1 MDREIQQRLQWVR
14 LYEESGD
21 AGFVCRRCG
30 ITRPTLRKWWKR
42 YQEGG
47 LEGLTSQSRRPH
59 TSPNTKVGNKEEKL
73 ILELRRKRNLGAR
86 RIQSELQRL
95 HTISLALATIHK
107 VLLRHNVK
115 PIKKYRKKKDYIRY
129 ERPIPGDRI
138 QMDTC
143 KIAPGLYQY
152 TSIDDCT
159 RYRVLRLYERRT
171 AANTLDF
178 LDCVIEE
185 MPFPIQRIQTDR
197 GREFFAVKVQ
207 EKLKE
212 YNIKFRPNKPGSPH
226 LNGKVERSQKTDKT
240 EFYAT
245 VDLTDEHLDDLLAE
259 WQHYYNWNRPHSA
272 HHGKSPMERYF
283 ELIDDTPFSD
293 EAYENYCPNSERIQD
308 PNYRVDLE
316 LQRLKRSL

>member
-1 MDREIQQRLQWVR
+1 MTREIQQRLKWVR
-14 LYEESGD
+14 LYEECGD

-30 ITRPTLRKWWKR
+30 ISRPTLRKWWTR
-42 YQEGG
+42 YQESG

-59 TSPNTKVGNKEEKL
+59 TSPNTKVGHKEERL
-73 ILELRRKRNLGAR
+73 ILDLRTTRNLGAR

-95 HTISLALATIHK
+95 YAISLALATIHK
-107 VLLRHNVK
+107 VLKRHHVK

-129 ERPIPGDRI
+129 ERPIPGDRV

-143 KIAPGLYQY
+143 KIAPGVYQY

-159 RYRVLRLYERRT
+159 RYRVLRLYRRRT

-178 LDCVIEE
+178 LDCVIDE

-197 GREFFAVKVQ
+197 GREFFATKVQ

-212 YNIKFRPNKPGSPH
+212 YSIKFRPNKPGSPH
-226 LNGKVERSQKTDKT
+226 LNGKVERSQKTDKS
-240 EFYAT
+240 EFYST
-245 VDLTDEHLDDLLAE
+245 VDLDDGHLDDLLAE
-259 WQHYYNWNRPHSA
+259 WQHYYNWDRPHSA

-283 ELIDDTPFSD
+283 SLINDTPYSD
-293 EAYENYCPNSERIQD
+293 EAYENYNPHSERIQD
-308 PNYRVDLE
+308 PNYKVDLK
-316 LQRLKRSL
+316 LRRLKGCL